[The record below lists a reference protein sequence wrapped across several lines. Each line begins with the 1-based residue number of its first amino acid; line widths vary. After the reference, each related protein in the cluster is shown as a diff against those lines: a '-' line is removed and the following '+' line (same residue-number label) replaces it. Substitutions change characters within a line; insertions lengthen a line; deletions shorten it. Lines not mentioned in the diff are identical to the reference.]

1 MNEIASRYGQALFSL
16 ALDKNKVIP
25 LQQEVKELIK
35 LIESN
40 SDFVMLLNSSFLSI
54 EERQSIL
61 DKTLV
66 RVDEDVIALL
76 KIMIK
81 NGRISYFIEVLQAFN
96 SYCNAYRGVDEGLIY
111 SISKLD
117 EKTLKAIEREI
128 SKKENKE
135 IELINRIDPSIIGG
149 VKVVINDHIYDG
161 SIKNRIEMM
170 KKDLLK

>member
-81 NGRISYFIEVLQAFN
+81 NGRISYLIEVLQAFN

>member
-81 NGRISYFIEVLQAFN
+81 NGRISYLIEVLQAFN

-135 IELINRIDPSIIGG
+135 IELISRIDPSIIGG